1 MRFVELARRRP
12 WLTVLG
18 GAAILGFVS
27 LALLQAPPVRARI
40 LAWVASRLEPSG
52 IVLRADDL
60 QYDLSRLEIRIR
72 GLTLATPTAPAEPF
86 LSANEVHAVFGW
98 GVLAGRIDV
107 RVFEL
112 THPRVTLVRTAD
124 GTSNWPSEGGVQP
137 PGRAYDI
144 HFGRVR
150 VPDLDIVW
158 RDAVAGLNAE
168 LSGLSIDLTPAG
180 ADTAGPLRLGGP
192 AHVQWNNRDARISSL
207 AARLSWNS
215 RDLSIDALDLVL
227 AEGRLRLDGRV
238 QTLTGDPQVD
248 LRILADSDLAAVAPW
263 LTLDRRLTGLV
274 HVEATITG
282 PPSALNAAIAAK
294 GREIGFDDLAG
305 IQVETSGRISENVAD
320 LTSLNARFA
329 GGSATGRGRV
339 AVSGGTGAIK
349 LEWQQLD
356 LATLLRSMAGPNMGP
371 QPAALAS
378 GWLDAQWEAP
388 RLETL
393 RVRSESRFTPLET
406 SSGSG
411 KGRHGQ
417 ARIRL
422 PLDGSLSV
430 DVDRERLSLRA
441 ETAVIVDGT
450 QAGEPSTDL
459 RPRAVIEAASRLDA
473 RDLLRSPLSGA
484 LQVNAPDLPGIA
496 RFLKRIGL
504 VDAAALT
511 GGGAQGAFAL
521 AGTIGNPRLDG
532 SVDAHDVRYAGV
544 SPATLHTRL
553 AVTRTDLR
561 LEDVRGRLSASSVE
575 GGLRLNIPSGRISG
589 RFDAALTGIGELATA
604 LKLPVPM
611 DGTFDARAIISGSI
625 SSPHIAG
632 AIAANG
638 LAAGQQIDRLDADVR
653 LDDRVLAIDH
663 LCLSANADTP
673 PSLANS
679 HDCRLE
685 ARGMVDLAR
694 QTYVVHAAAA
704 GLPIRPV
711 SGVDKSVL
719 LPLATT
725 LSGEIDGDGSFTNLG
740 GRGRLTLADTR
751 WDVVDVGRIEADL
764 VAAGRSVSGDISA
777 PALAFTA
784 TGAVGVDRD
793 GPVAIKGRWNP
804 EDIAAIA
811 QRFAWSPPIP
821 VSGSAS
827 LGIDVAGRRDRPQDM
842 HVTADLD
849 QLKLDVDTQAVQL
862 EGPARVEYDGR
873 VVRARDL
880 RVTTGGSMLT
890 IAGSIGEP
898 ASPGLTAVL
907 RGSLADLAF
916 VQRFAQSTTRS
927 PQSGIGMGV
936 TGSIDFRVDAAGTL
950 ERPGLSGTLR
960 VADGHFPVT
969 PQHAIS
975 GDVTA
980 RYVSGVLT
988 IEHLRAAFQGATLE
1002 ASGRIPAD
1010 LFRDRLPARWREI
1023 VPQSGGPADL
1033 TMRIASVTPEVA
1045 APFLAPSTLE
1055 QLQASVDAS
1064 VSLQADRADM
1074 ERVTGT
1080 VTLDRANLSISG
1092 VSFDQ
1097 QRPTRL
1103 VVRNGRLEVA
1113 DWDWG
1118 RGDNHL
1124 ALSGGLM
1131 LQGSH
1136 ALDVTATSVLDL
1148 RLLGA
1153 FTGVARP
1160 AGRADAQIRLG
1171 GTATE
1176 PTIDGFVTFTNGE
1189 LRMAE
1194 PRLIVSDLAG
1204 TVTFA
1209 RDTLRLERLWASVNG
1224 GGTEIAGSLRH
1235 QWLKPLDGAITLH
1248 SRDAAIE
1255 IAGLRAEADADLTL
1269 TLEPRGPLVSGT
1281 ATLVRSS
1288 YREPLSLTGGLLQ
1301 ALRASSTP
1309 VPLEPSP
1316 LDDVRLDIRVTTGD
1330 DLLVDNNYARL
1341 AASADLRVGGTA
1353 AQPVP
1358 IGHVALAEGGTI
1370 FLGGNR
1376 YRIDGQGSIDFTNP
1390 TIIEPDLDLRAVTQV
1405 NSSDGTVQV
1414 ALELKGTPTTL
1425 QTNLTS
1431 SNQPNLSQSDL
1442 VSLLVTGRRPD
1453 ETTTSGY
1460 TPGAEL
1466 LGYLSGELFGTAAR
1480 AIGLDLVRIER
1491 GSPNLRFDAGLIA
1504 SETDPSARLTFGKN
1518 IGSSTQVVFSQ
1529 SLRESGGLTW
1539 IVSYAPRP
1547 QAELRAVAL
1556 DSGDRS
1562 YDFRHDVV
1570 FGQRRAAPART
1581 PVPQPRVSGVRIS
1594 GAGADEQAL
1603 RKLLRLD
1610 AGDRFSFFRWQ
1621 DDRDRLEAFYHDRD
1635 RAEARVTTRRS
1646 EESADGSATEISYD
1660 VRPGP
1665 RTGVVIEGFAFPSH
1679 VTAALKTAWT
1689 HAVIDEF
1696 LIDEAEGI
1704 VRGALVDRGY
1714 FPASVTATLN
1724 DASNGKQLRIIVD
1737 PGPHSS
1743 SRRIVFEG
1751 NQHLSS
1757 EQLQAAIRD
1766 PETARAVWLHPDRV
1780 RDRLVALYRSEGYL
1794 NADVRLAGI
1803 ALEGPVAT
1811 RTISI
1816 REGEAFQLRR
1826 VHVDGVNALPIGEI
1840 TTASALAPGGMFSQ
1854 GLIERARRAIAQTYR
1869 QQGFNSVTVTLR
1881 TEAVPDRPEVD
1892 IALTVEEGVQQRV
1905 RDIVTTGLVR
1915 TRPELVARALQLEV
1929 GQPVSLAAW
1938 SSARRRLY
1946 ETGAFRSVEIE
1957 PEPMA
1962 AGATPP
1968 PSGEEPI
1975 RARVRVEEWPA
1986 VRLRYGLEAQDKASG
2001 AGDAGRDAAPEP
2013 ASGGGRT
2020 VDLGFASDLTFRNLL
2035 GRTASAGIAGRYT
2048 RDFRAA
2054 RTYLTAPSLFRLP
2067 VTSIVS
2073 LSRSREQFGNAGDTA
2088 AVKYVSDLTTLTF
2101 EQRVIPLPKLE
2112 VSYRYGFE
2120 RNHTFEL
2127 NPDPLNFFP
2136 YDVTVNVA
2144 RVATGALFDTR
2155 NDLVDATRGWFHS
2168 SDFEYAPTSLGSDV
2182 RFIRYLLQQRYYR
2195 TIGPV
2200 VLAGA
2205 GRLGLAT
2212 AFGQELIPSARFF
2225 AGGGNSVR
2233 GYTEDELSPHS
2244 VLGFATGGAGLIVL
2258 NGEARFPIFKMVR
2271 GVGFFDAG
2279 RAFEEVKGI
2288 ALSDLSAGTGVG
2300 LRVQTPVV
2308 LLRIDVGFPL
2318 DSSFGP
2324 RRGRWFFSVGQAF

>member
-18 GAAILGFVS
+18 GAAILGFIA

-40 LAWVASRLEPSG
+40 LAWLASRLEPSG

-60 QYDLSRLEIRIR
+60 AYDLSRLAIRIR
-72 GLTLATPTAPAEPF
+72 GLTLATPAAPAEPF
-86 LSANEVHAVFGW
+86 LTANEVRAVFGW
-98 GVLAGRIDV
+98 SVLAGKIDV
-107 RVFEL
+107 RVLEL
-112 THPRVTLVRTAD
+112 THLRVTLVRTAD
-124 GTSNWPSEGGVQP
+124 GTTNWPSEGREQP
-137 PGRAYDI
+137 PGRPSYDL

-168 LSGLSIDLTPAG
+168 LHGLSIDLTPAG
-180 ADTAGPLRLGGP
+180 SDTAGPLRLDGP
-192 AHVQWNNRDARISSL
+192 ARVRWNNRDARINSL
-207 AARLSWNS
+207 QARLSWNS
-215 RDLSIDALDLVL
+215 RDLSIDALDLTL

-238 QTLTGDPQVD
+238 HALTGDPQVD
-248 LRILADSDLAAVAPW
+248 LRVVADSDLAAVAPW
-263 LTLDRRLTGLV
+263 LSLERRLTGAV
-274 HVEATITG
+274 HVDGTITG
-282 PPSALNAAIAAK
+282 SPSALNAVVTAR
-294 GREIGFDDLAG
+294 GRDVGFDNLAG
-305 IQVETSGRISENVAD
+305 IQVEASGRVAENVAD
-320 LTSLNARFA
+320 LTSLTTRFA
-329 GGSATGRGRV
+329 GGSATGHGRV
-339 AVSGGTGAIK
+339 TRDGGAGAIRV
-349 LEWQQLD
+349 EWQQLQT
-356 LATLLRSMAGPNMGP
+356 ATLLRSVAGPDLRA
-371 QPAALAS
+371 QPATVAS
-378 GWLDAQWEAP
+378 GWLDAQWDAP

-393 RVRSESRFTPLET
+393 RVRSESRFTPVET
-406 SSGSG
+406 NTESV

-417 ARIRL
+417 APISL
-422 PLDGSLSV
+422 PLDGSMSV
-430 DVDRERLSLRA
+430 HVERQRLSLRA
-441 ETAVIVDGT
+441 DAAAIVDRS
-450 QAGEPSTDL
+450 QVGERSVDR
-459 RPRAVIEAASRLDA
+459 RPRAVIEAESRLDA
-473 RDLLRSPLSGA
+473 RDLLRSSLRGVLHVTA
-484 LQVNAPDLPGIA
+484 LDLPGIA
-496 RFLKRIGL
+496 RFLTRIGI
-504 VDAAALT
+504 VDAAALAA
-511 GGGAQGAFAL
+511 GEAQGAFAL
-521 AGTIGNPRLDG
+521 AGTIGDPRLDG
-532 SVDAHDVRYAGV
+532 SVDARDLRYAAL
-544 SPATLHTRL
+544 SPATLHARV
-553 AVTRTDLR
+553 AVTSTDVR
-561 LEDVRGRLSASSVE
+561 LEDVRGSLSVNSVE
-575 GGLRLNIPSGRISG
+575 GRLRLNIPSGKISG
-589 RFDAALTGIGELATA
+589 QFNASLNGVGEVARALQ
-604 LKLPVPM
+604 LPVPM
-611 DGTFDARAIISGSI
+611 DGSFDARAIVSGSI
-625 SSPHIAG
+625 GSPHIA
-632 AIAANG
+632 AAVAASK
-638 LAAGQQIDRLDADVR
+638 LAAAGQQIDRLDADIR
-653 LDDRVLAIDH
+653 LDNRVVAIDR
-663 LCLSANADTP
+663 LCLSANTDTTAG
-673 PSLANS
+673 LANS
-679 HDCRLE
+679 DACLFE
-685 ARGMVDLAR
+685 ARGRVDLAR
-694 QTYVVHAAAA
+694 QTYAVHAAAA
-704 GLPIRPV
+704 GLPVRPV
-711 SGVDKSVL
+711 PGVDNKVL

-725 LSGEIDGDGSFTNLG
+725 LSGEVDGDGSFTNLS
-740 GRGRLTLADTR
+740 GRGRLALADTR
-751 WDVVDVGRIEADL
+751 WDAVDVGRIEADL
-764 VAAGRSVSGDISA
+764 VAAGRSVSGDMRA

-784 TGAVGVDRD
+784 TGAVAIDRD
-793 GPVAIKGRWNP
+793 GPVAIQGRWDP
-804 EDIAAIA
+804 GDIAAIA
-811 QRFAWSPPIP
+811 QRFAWSPPLP

-827 LGIDVAGRRDRPQDM
+827 VGIEVAGTRDRPQDLR
-842 HVTADLD
+842 VTADLD
-849 QLKLDVDTQAVQL
+849 RLTLDVDTQAVQL
-862 EGPARVEYDGR
+862 EGPTRVEYDGR
-873 VVRARDL
+873 VLRVRDL
-880 RVTTGGSMLT
+880 RLTTGGSILT
-890 IAGSIGEP
+890 IAGSLGEP
-898 ASPGLTAVL
+898 ASPGLTGTL

-916 VQRFAQSTTRS
+916 VQRFAQSATRDT
-927 PQSGIGMGV
+927 QSGIGMGA
-936 TGSIDFRVDAAGTL
+936 TGSIDFRVDAAGSL
-950 ERPGLSGTLR
+950 ERPVLSGTLR
-960 VADGHFPVT
+960 VMDGRFPVT
-969 PQHAIS
+969 PQHDLS

-988 IEHLRAAFQGATLE
+988 IEQVRAAFQGATLD

-1010 LFRDRLPARWREI
+1010 LFRDRLPVRWREI
-1023 VPQSGGPADL
+1023 IPQSGGAADL

-1055 QLQASVDAS
+1055 QLQGHVDAS
-1064 VSLQADRADM
+1064 VSLQADRAELD
-1074 ERVTGT
+1074 RVTGT
-1080 VTLDRANLSISG
+1080 VTFDRADLSVSG

-1118 RGDNHL
+1118 RGDNHVT
-1124 ALSGGLM
+1124 LSGGLM
-1131 LQGSH
+1131 LQGSQ
-1136 ALDVTATSVLDL
+1136 AVDVTAKSALDL

-1160 AGRADAQIRLG
+1160 AGRADAQIRIG
-1171 GTATE
+1171 GIATN
-1176 PTIDGFVTFTNGE
+1176 PSIDGFVTFSNGE
-1189 LRMAE
+1189 LRVAD

-1209 RDTLRLERLWASVNG
+1209 RDTMRFERLWASVNG

-1248 SRDAAIE
+1248 SRDVAIE

-1301 ALRASSTP
+1301 ALRASSMPAP
-1309 VPLEPSP
+1309 VDVASP
-1316 LDDVRLDIRVTTGD
+1316 LDNVRLDIRVTTGD

-1353 AQPVP
+1353 TQPVP
-1358 IGHVALAEGGTI
+1358 IGHVALVEGGTI

-1390 TIIEPDLDLRAVTQV
+1390 AIIEPDLDLRAVTQV
-1405 NSSDGTVQV
+1405 NSTGETVQI
-1414 ALELKGTPTTL
+1414 ALELKGTPATL
-1425 QTNLTS
+1425 QTSLS
-1431 SNQPNLSQSDL
+1431 SSTHPAWSESDL
-1442 VSLLVTGRRPD
+1442 VSLLVTGRGAG
-1453 ETTTSGY
+1453 EVATSSY
-1460 TPGAEL
+1460 TPAEEL
-1466 LGYLSGELFGTAAR
+1466 LGYLSGELLGTAAR
-1480 AIGLDLVRIER
+1480 AIGLDVVRIER

-1504 SETDPSARLTFGKN
+1504 SETDPAARLTFGKN

-1570 FGQRRAAPART
+1570 FGQRRAAPARA
-1581 PVPQPRVSGVRIS
+1581 PASQSRVSGVRIS

-1603 RKLLRLD
+1603 RKLLRLN

-1621 DDRDRLEAFYHDRD
+1621 DDRDWLEAFYHDRD
-1635 RAEARVTTRRS
+1635 RAEARVTTQRS
-1646 EESADGSATEISYD
+1646 EAGATIEIIYD
-1660 VRPGP
+1660 IRPGP
-1665 RTGVVIEGFAFPSH
+1665 RTTVVIEGFTFSSH
-1679 VTAALKTAWT
+1679 VNSALKTAWT

-1704 VRGALVDRGY
+1704 VGGELVDRGY
-1714 FPASVTATLN
+1714 FRASVVAAVN
-1724 DASNGKQLRIIVD
+1724 AGPDAKELRVTVD
-1737 PGPHSS
+1737 PGPPTRDRH
-1743 SRRIVFEG
+1743 IVFEG
-1751 NQHLSS
+1751 NQHLST
-1757 EQLQAAIRD
+1757 EQLHGAIRD
-1766 PETARAVWLHPDRV
+1766 PELARAVWLHPDRV

-1794 NADVRLAGI
+1794 NADVRLTEV
-1803 ALEGPVAT
+1803 ALEGAVAT

-1816 REGEAFQLRR
+1816 SEGELFHLRQ
-1826 VHVDGVNALPIGEI
+1826 VHVDGVNALPVAEI
-1840 TTASALAPGGMFSQ
+1840 TTASALAAGEVFSQ
-1854 GLIERARRAIAQTYR
+1854 GLIERARRAIVQTYR
-1869 QQGFNSVTVTLR
+1869 QQGFNRIAVTLR

-1892 IALTVEEGVQQRV
+1892 VAVSVEEGAQQRV

-1915 TRPELVARALQLEV
+1915 TRPALVARALRLDV
-1929 GQPVSLAAW
+1929 GQPVSLEAW

-1946 ETGAFRSVEIE
+1946 ETGAFRNVEIE

-1962 AGATPP
+1962 AAPA

-1975 RARVRVEEWPA
+1975 RARVTVEEWPRL
-1986 VRLRYGLEAQDKASG
+1986 RLRYGLEAQDKQSTG
-2001 AGDAGRDAAPEP
+2001 GDATRDAAPEP

-2020 VDLGFASDLTFRNLL
+2020 VDLGFASDLTVRNLL

-2101 EQRVIPLPKLE
+2101 EQRVRPLPKLE

-2120 RNHTFEL
+2120 RNHTFEP

-2168 SDFEYAPTSLGSDV
+2168 SDLEYAPPSLGSDV
-2182 RFIRYLLQQRYYR
+2182 RFVRYLLQQRYYR

-2244 VLGFATGGAGLIVL
+2244 VLGFAIGGAGLIVL

-2271 GVGFFDAG
+2271 GVGFLDAG
-2279 RAFEEVKGI
+2279 RAFDEVKGI
-2288 ALSDLSAGTGVG
+2288 ALRDLSAGTGVG

-2308 LLRIDVGFPL
+2308 LLRFDVGFPL